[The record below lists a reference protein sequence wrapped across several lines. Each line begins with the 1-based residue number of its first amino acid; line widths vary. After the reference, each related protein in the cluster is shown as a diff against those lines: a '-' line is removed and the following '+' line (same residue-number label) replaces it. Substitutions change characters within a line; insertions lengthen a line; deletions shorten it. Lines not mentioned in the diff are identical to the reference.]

1 MKPGNLYEV
10 SMIGIQHVK
19 VSNRDA
25 SFKFDLYRNIT
36 IVRGKSGTGKTTLY
50 DMIADHTRLKDESG
64 VNISCT
70 KDCAALVDIDWRNQL
85 NRISDSII
93 FIDEG
98 AEYIK
103 TPEFA
108 RAVKNSDNYYV
119 IFTRESLH
127 DLPYSV
133 EEIYE
138 IKASGKFHKFVKIF
152 KSDKKHIYSRNS
164 TRRKFQFDILLTE
177 DSKAGYQFY
186 KNYFDNTNVVCESSG
201 SNSGIFKWLRDHK
214 GKKILV
220 VADGAAFGSEIDRVL
235 KLQSSTEESFRVC
248 LPESFEWL
256 ILKSGLIKASDI
268 IAVLENPSEHIES
281 KDYFSWENFFED
293 YLVSSTVHT
302 RFQYAK
308 KEINPIYLSESNSE
322 KIIGE
327 IWHLSSADS
336 SSSSNL

>member
-1 MKPGNLYEV
+1 
-10 SMIGIQHVK
+10 MIGIQQVK

-25 SFKFDLYRNIT
+25 VFTFGLYRNIT

-50 DMIADHTRLKDESG
+50 DMVADHTRLKDKSG
-64 VNISCT
+64 VNISCK
-70 KDCAALVDIDWRNQL
+70 KDCVALVDIDWKNQL
-85 NRISDSII
+85 NGISDSIV

-108 RAVKNSDNYYV
+108 RSVKNSDNYYV
-119 IFTRESLH
+119 IFSRESLH

-138 IKASGKFHKFVKIF
+138 IKPSGKYHKFVKMF
-152 KSDKKHIYSRNS
+152 KSDKNHIYSTNN

-177 DSKAGYQFY
+177 DSNSGYQFY
-186 KNYFDNTNVVCESSG
+186 KNYFYNTSVVCESSG
-201 SNSGIFKWLRDHK
+201 SNSGIFKWLREHK
-214 GKKILV
+214 DKRIFV

-235 KLQSSTEESFRVC
+235 KLQPSTEENFRIC

-256 ILKSGLIKASDI
+256 ILKSGLIKVPGITSI
-268 IAVLENPSEHIES
+268 LENPSEYIES

-293 YLVSSTVHT
+293 YLVKNTVKT
-302 RFQYAK
+302 PFPYAK
-308 KEINPIYLSESNSE
+308 KEIHPAYLNENNSK
-322 KIIGE
+322 KIIAE
-327 IWHLSSADS
+327 IHL
-336 SSSSNL
+336 